1 MKDLFIEELEETR
14 KNYETATLNI
24 FSDGTMSTDDYFGA
38 TLLAGNSHNNKYAL
52 NALKDG
58 TAYFCRLCD
67 FDTVRM
73 SLILGLVYKIKDVDE
88 NFNLKEGAQ
97 PIYDRVRFCTN
108 GVTTYLDGKITNDM
122 DINDHLI
129 SFQGFLK
136 YSEFIK
142 YVNDNGLTFEG
153 PNSFEELRDK
163 ILNKEQL
170 DIGVSA
176 KLYNKASYMKL
187 TRKK

>member
-24 FSDGTMSTDDYFGA
+24 FSDGTMSTDDYFAA

-73 SLILGLVYKIKDVDE
+73 SLILGFIIASSLILP
-88 NFNLKEGAQ
+88 FNLENLANT
-97 PIYDRVRFCTN
+97 IFT
-108 GVTTYLDGKITNDM
+108 
-122 DINDHLI
+122 LI
-129 SFQGFLK
+129 
-136 YSEFIK
+136 
-142 YVNDNGLTFEG
+142 
-153 PNSFEELRDK
+153 
-163 ILNKEQL
+163 
-170 DIGVSA
+170 
-176 KLYNKASYMKL
+176 LYKQKS
-187 TRKK
+187 